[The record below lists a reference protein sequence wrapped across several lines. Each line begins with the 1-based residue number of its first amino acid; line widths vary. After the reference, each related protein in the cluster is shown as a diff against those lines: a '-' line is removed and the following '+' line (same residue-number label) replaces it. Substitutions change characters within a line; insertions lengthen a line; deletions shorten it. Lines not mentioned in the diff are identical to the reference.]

1 MVIYFILTG
10 LNLVGMAFLF
20 YIYERQKEINTEFL
34 KNAILY
40 SAITEMTDKS
50 FHDLE
55 NRIAKLET
63 ELQTLKKPKKL
74 CKKDQ
79 L

>member
-1 MVIYFILTG
+1 MVLYFILTG

-20 YIYERQKEINTEFL
+20 YIHERQKEINTEFL
-34 KNAILY
+34 KNAILS
-40 SAITEMTDKS
+40 SALSEITDKS
-50 FHDLE
+50 FKELE
-55 NRIAKLET
+55 DRLVKLET
-63 ELQTLKKPKKL
+63 ELQNLKKPKKP